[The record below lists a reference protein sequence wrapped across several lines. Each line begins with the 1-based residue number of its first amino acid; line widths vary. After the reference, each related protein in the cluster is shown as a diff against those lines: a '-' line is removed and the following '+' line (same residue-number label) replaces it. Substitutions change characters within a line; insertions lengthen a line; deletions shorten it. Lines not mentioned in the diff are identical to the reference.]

1 MAAGDGVMTEDGIA
15 PDRDLESSGGQV
27 DVAAFHAQIDTM
39 FRVKSGSDPIP
50 LRLAEVIEER
60 SAGGIERFSL
70 FFHGPPDRMLPQD
83 TYSFHH
89 DTLGDIT
96 IFIVPIVGSNDERI
110 VYEACFNRR
119 LTASARS

>member
-1 MAAGDGVMTEDGIA
+1 MSEDGIG
-15 PDRDLESSGGQV
+15 PDRDLVSAGGQI
-27 DVAAFHAQIDTM
+27 DVAAFQAQIDTT
-39 FRVKSGSDPIP
+39 FRVENGADPIP

-70 FFHGPPDRMLPQD
+70 FFHGPPDCLLPQD

-89 DTLGDIT
+89 DILGDVT

-110 VYEACFNRR
+110 IYEACFNRP
-119 LTASARS
+119 LAASSQS